1 MREIEAV
8 AFDIDGTLYPE
19 WKFYCLIFPF
29 ILRHFSLMKAFGKV
43 RREIRQNQLRNPDL
57 LQDDFF
63 SFQAKMLS
71 TRLKKNE
78 KEIKALVEEKIYLG
92 WKKVFSKIKP
102 YKHVVEV
109 ISNLK
114 KRGLKIALLSDF
126 PPEQK
131 GDVWG
136 VMKYCDVAL
145 SSENVGALKPSPF
158 PFLFLSKELN
168 VLPEKVLYVG
178 NNMQYDVLGAKSV
191 GMKTALINTYLFKS
205 FKFQSKVPDII
216 FSDYRQLLENL

>member
-71 TRLKKNE
+71 TRLKK
-78 KEIKALVEEKIYLG
+78 K
-92 WKKVFSKIKP
+92 
-102 YKHVVEV
+102 
-109 ISNLK
+109 
-114 KRGLKIALLSDF
+114 
-126 PPEQK
+126 
-131 GDVWG
+131 
-136 VMKYCDVAL
+136 
-145 SSENVGALKPSPF
+145 
-158 PFLFLSKELN
+158 
-168 VLPEKVLYVG
+168 
-178 NNMQYDVLGAKSV
+178 
-191 GMKTALINTYLFKS
+191 
-205 FKFQSKVPDII
+205 
-216 FSDYRQLLENL
+216 